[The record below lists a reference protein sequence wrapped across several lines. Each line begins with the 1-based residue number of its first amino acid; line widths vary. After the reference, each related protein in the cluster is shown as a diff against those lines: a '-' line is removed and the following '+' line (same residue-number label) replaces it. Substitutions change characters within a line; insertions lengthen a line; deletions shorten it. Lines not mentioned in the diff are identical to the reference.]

1 MISTSLILAGLG
13 VLALLAVVDAL
24 RSGGSSTLAE
34 TVPTAPSLTAE
45 QEVVT
50 APNLNPGQAIERVGN
65 TWARLFAA
73 GPLSAACEYET
84 QPLCERIACERVGGF
99 KIRNCTPPTSAFRN
113 SFFGATV
120 HDIEIQGHR
129 AAARFSNGEV
139 AMLFGDGGTWSIHK
153 LGGKAGPQGL
163 RVARSDT

>member
-1 MISTSLILAGLG
+1 MISTSLVLAGLG
-13 VLALLAVVDAL
+13 VLALLAIVDAL

-34 TVPTAPSLTAE
+34 TVPTAPSLSAQ

-50 APNLNPGQAIERVGN
+50 APNLNPEQAIERVGN
-65 TWARLFAA
+65 TWAPLFAA

-84 QPLCERIACERVGGF
+84 QPLCERIACELVGGF
-99 KIRNCTPPTSAFRN
+99 EIRNCTPPTAAFRD

-120 HDIEIQGHR
+120 QDIEIQGHR

-139 AMLFGDGGTWSIHK
+139 VVLFGDGGAWSIHR
-153 LGGKAGPQGL
+153 LDGNAG
-163 RVARSDT
+163 RKFFE